1 MDIKEEDKL
10 DYKRLNDLRD
20 KGILSAVESLRD
32 DAKLIAEE
40 LDIDIKDAILSLILF
55 HISDMHGIAIK
66 SLPKKDKT

>member
-55 HISDMHGIAIK
+55 HINDMHAIAIK
-66 SLPKKDKT
+66 TLPENKKA